1 MIDRRS
7 TLKNA
12 VLLIP
17 LGGCEKIIIVTHLP
31 NLPARWAFLAAPSK
45 PLLNQPPPM
54 LVLIQVKLLD
64 GHSPGSLAIG
74 HLDRAEIFAATA
86 DDDDAP
92 A

>member
-17 LGGCEKIIIVTHLP
+17 LGGCEKIIIVTSFCP

-45 PLLNQPPPM
+45 PLLNQPPPT

-64 GHSPGSLAIG
+64 GHRWHWSA
-74 HLDRAEIFAATA
+74 RAEKRRSA
-86 DDDDAP
+86 
-92 A
+92 